1 MSKLIN
7 VTGVLL
13 IAASTL
19 SAVDINLDFLKRLA
33 ADKKKH
39 DELQTEGKPQKAQTI
54 WDQNNSKLQSLF
66 KAGVWYSLPAQ
77 CAATRQQY
85 SDRIHIECDLP
96 DLKNQDMSTPKIDL
110 NLLSP
115 KLTLKWEDATNDTPY
130 DIKFRIA
137 RYRDID
143 SAYIKTPWKTG
154 YIHTSIEGFTLY
166 VDAFQI
172 LGKKK
177 IVDQTEAQPAN
188 DAAFKEKMS
197 LMIREVSPSL
207 KNIDPLPEKLPKPKS
222 CYAPNEAVT
231 KQAFIEMQK
240 IVKEKGLSLEDTD
253 LYKFG
258 SLELCTLANPDKTD
272 DACLDA
278 CIEKVFEAWK

>member
-1 MSKLIN
+1 MCKLIN
-7 VTGVLL
+7 VTGGLL

-19 SAVDINLDFLKRLA
+19 TAANINLDFLKRLA

-39 DELQTEGKPQKAQTI
+39 DELQTEGKPQKAQNI
-54 WDQNNSKLQSLF
+54 WDQNNNKLQSLF

-85 SDRIHIECDLP
+85 SDRIHIECELP
-96 DLKNQDMSTPKIDL
+96 DLKAQDLAAPKIDL
-110 NLLSP
+110 NLLWP

-177 IVDQTEAQPAN
+177 VPDQKTTAQPEN
-188 DAAFKEKMS
+188 DEKMS
-197 LMIREVSPSL
+197 IMIREVSPSL
-207 KNIDPLPEKLPKPKS
+207 KTIDPLPEKLPKPKS
-222 CYAPNEAVT
+222 CYAPNDAIS
-231 KQAFIEMQK
+231 KQALIEMQK
-240 IVKEKGLSLEDTD
+240 IVKEKGLPLEDTD

-258 SLELCTLANPDKTD
+258 SLELCSLANPDKTD